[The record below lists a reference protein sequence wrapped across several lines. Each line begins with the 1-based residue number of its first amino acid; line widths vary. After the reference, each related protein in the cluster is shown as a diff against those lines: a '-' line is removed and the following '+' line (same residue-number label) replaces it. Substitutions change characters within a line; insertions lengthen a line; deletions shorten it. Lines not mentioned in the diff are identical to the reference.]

1 MPEKQRQPGKAWL
14 RPMPLFILYFL
25 IFQLAESAVNDFAA
39 AVLDADMVNGVY
51 AAGLF
56 CTASG
61 YLLFGFLYRRLSTT
75 ARKGVF
81 ISAGTVYLLCGLI
94 ICKTGQPAAFLLASA
109 GCLLAAG
116 YIGGFSHYILAVA
129 LRDRTYTGRITSI
142 AIAVG
147 IAAQYAVQNLLGPS
161 AALLAWAL
169 AAVLTIF
176 SGLSHIRDDDAY
188 RPAPSRP
195 AARFPQKHFC
205 TLMAVVALMS
215 MIISLDD
222 TICLTLHAQGS
233 VNLYGLPRLFYAG
246 SILLAGYLADRQKR
260 AYLPLATVCVVL
272 ISGFAFA
279 FLNRPDTYWINACLL
294 YIYSGFYVAFFTVM
308 FLDVAAK
315 SSRPELW
322 AGMGRV
328 VRSYTLSAATVPFI
342 CLYNVFGI
350 LPMMVLSVG
359 LSAGC
364 LLLFFASGMLSPV
377 RAPENPPDDV
387 SSLEFF
393 SKKYCLTTRETEVL
407 AAIVDNDRS
416 IRELAEELHISER
429 TAYRHITS
437 IYEKTGASSRL
448 GLSLIYYGK
457 YKGVPTCQTPPDTEA
472 PSETDGM
479 A

>member
-1 MPEKQRQPGKAWL
+1 M
-14 RPMPLFILYFL
+14 
-25 IFQLAESAVNDFAA
+25 
-39 AVLDADMVNGVY
+39 
-51 AAGLF
+51 
-56 CTASG
+56 
-61 YLLFGFLYRRLSTT
+61 LFGFLYRHLNTA

-81 ISAGTVYLLCGLI
+81 ISAGAVYLLCAFILD
-94 ICKTGQPAAFLLASA
+94 KTGQPAVFLLTSA

-129 LRDRTYTGRITSI
+129 LRDRAYTGRVTSI

-147 IAAQYAVQNLLGPS
+147 VGVQYAVQNLLSPL

-169 AAVLTIF
+169 AAVLTIPL
-176 SGLSHIRDDDAY
+176 GLFHIVSDDIC

-195 AARFPQKHFC
+195 AARFSQKHFC
-205 TLMAVVALMS
+205 MLMAVVALMS

-233 VNLYGLPRLFYAG
+233 VNLFGLPRLFYAG

-272 ISGFAFA
+272 ISGFAFT
-279 FLNRPDTYWINACLL
+279 FLSRPDTYWINACLL
-294 YIYSGFYVAFFTVM
+294 YIYSGFYVSFFTVM
-308 FLDVAAK
+308 FLDAAVK

-328 VRSYTLSAATVPFI
+328 VRSYTLAAATVPFI
-342 CLYNVFGI
+342 CLYNIFGI
-350 LPMMVLSVG
+350 LPMMVLSVV

-364 LLLFFASGMLSPV
+364 LLLFFAGGMLSPV
-377 RAPENPPDDV
+377 QTSENPQDDA
-387 SSLEFF
+387 SSLELF
-393 SKKYCLTTRETEVL
+393 SKKYCLTARETEVL

-416 IRELAEELHISER
+416 IRELAEKLHISER

-457 YKGVPTCQTPPDTEA
+457 YKKESIYPQPQDDEPHR
-472 PSETDGM
+472 
-479 A
+479 

>member
-1 MPEKQRQPGKAWL
+1 MPEKQKQPAAVWF
-14 RPMPLFILYFL
+14 RAMPLFILYFL
-25 IFQLAESAVNDFAA
+25 IFQLAESAVNDCAA
-39 AVLDADMVNGVY
+39 AVLDARVVNGVY

-61 YLLFGFLYRRLSTT
+61 YLLFGFLYRHLNTA

-81 ISAGTVYLLCGLI
+81 ISAGAVYLLCAFILD
-94 ICKTGQPAAFLLASA
+94 KTGQPAVFLLTSA

-129 LRDRTYTGRITSI
+129 LRDRAYTGRVTSI

-147 IAAQYAVQNLLGPS
+147 VGVQYAVQNLLSPL

-169 AAVLTIF
+169 AAVLTIPL
-176 SGLSHIRDDDAY
+176 GLFHIVSDDIY

-195 AARFPQKHFC
+195 AARFSQKHFC
-205 TLMAVVALMS
+205 MLMAVVALMS

-233 VNLYGLPRLFYAG
+233 VNLFGLPRLFYAG

-272 ISGFAFA
+272 ISGFAFT
-279 FLNRPDTYWINACLL
+279 FLSRPDTYWINACLL
-294 YIYSGFYVAFFTVM
+294 YIYSGFYVSFFTVM
-308 FLDVAAK
+308 FLDAAVK

-328 VRSYTLSAATVPFI
+328 VRSYTLAAATVPFI
-342 CLYNVFGI
+342 CLYNIFGI
-350 LPMMVLSVG
+350 LPMMVLSVV

-364 LLLFFASGMLSPV
+364 LLLFFAGGMLSPV
-377 RAPENPPDDV
+377 QTSENPQDDA
-387 SSLEFF
+387 SSLELF
-393 SKKYCLTTRETEVL
+393 SKKYCLTARETEVL

-416 IRELAEELHISER
+416 IRELAEKLHISER

-457 YKGVPTCQTPPDTEA
+457 YKKESIYPQPQDDEPHR
-472 PSETDGM
+472 
-479 A
+479 